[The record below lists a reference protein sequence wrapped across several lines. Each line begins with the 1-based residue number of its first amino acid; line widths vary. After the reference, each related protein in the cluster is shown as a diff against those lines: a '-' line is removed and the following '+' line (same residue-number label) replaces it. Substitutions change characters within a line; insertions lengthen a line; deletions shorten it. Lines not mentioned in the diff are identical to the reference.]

1 MLKVLFLSIGAFAL
15 GVDAYVMAG
24 LLPGIGATFAQP
36 PSNVG
41 QTVTAFTVFYAVSA
55 PLLGAL
61 MAGKPARPVMVLAL
75 GIFTLSN
82 AWSALSPSFAALLAS
97 RAIAGVGA
105 GLYTPSAVAA
115 AAAMVKPHQRGR
127 ALGLIIGG
135 LAMGTAL
142 GVPLGLTLA
151 THLGWRATLWLI
163 TGLGLVAAT
172 GIGLGF
178 PNIPVASP
186 PSLRQRL
193 VILGDRRV
201 AATIMVSFL
210 GAVGSIGF
218 YTYVALFLRATA
230 EVTDVLPLL
239 WAWSLGGL
247 LGVYG
252 IGMLLDRKSS
262 PERLMVFLILGMA
275 IPILTLLEA
284 GSPPILVLGCFLIW
298 GLAGWGAQT
307 PQQHRLL
314 ALQPTNGGTA
324 VALHSSAH
332 YLGSAAGAALGGAVL
347 AMGLPIADLPALAGA
362 VLACTLLLQLLIV
375 RNDFALR

>member
-1 MLKVLFLSIGAFAL
+1 MLKVLFLSVGAFAL

-24 LLPGIGATFAQP
+24 LLPGIGSTFAQT
-36 PSNVG
+36 PSSVG
-41 QTVTAFTVFYAVSA
+41 QTVTVFTLCYATSA

-61 MAGKPARPVMVLAL
+61 LAGKPARPVMLLAL

-82 AWSALSPSFAALLAS
+82 AWSALAPSFGALLAS
-97 RAIAGVGA
+97 RALAGVGA

-151 THLGWRATLWLI
+151 ASLGWRATIWLI
-163 TGLGLVAAT
+163 TGLGLVAAI
-172 GIGLGF
+172 GIGAGF
-178 PNIPVASP
+178 PNVPVAPP
-186 PSLRQRL
+186 PSFRQRL
-193 VILGDRRV
+193 AILADRRV
-201 AATIMVSFL
+201 AATVAVSFL

-218 YTYVALFLRATA
+218 YTYVALFFRATA
-230 EVTDVLPLL
+230 GIDNILPLL

-247 LGVYG
+247 LGTYG
-252 IGMLLDRKSS
+252 VGVLLDRKAS
-262 PERLMVFLILGMA
+262 PERLMLFLILGMA
-275 IPILTLLEA
+275 LPIVALLWTATPEVV
-284 GSPPILVLGCFLIW
+284 ILGYFLIW
-298 GLAGWGAQT
+298 GLSGWGAQT

-314 ALQPTNGGTA
+314 GLQPTNGGTA

-332 YLGSAAGAALGGAVL
+332 YLGSAAGAALCGALMAV
-347 AMGLPIADLPALAGA
+347 GFPIANLPALAGGI
-362 VLACTLLLQLLIV
+362 LACTLFLQFLILS
-375 RNDFALR
+375 NAFKLR